1 MNVIQRPRAEEFC
14 ATMQDYIIDTDST
27 ITFSVQYGGKTVLEE
42 EYVPDA
48 NYQVRVR
55 KLGKFCELALWGV
68 WCAGEASW
76 QTNAAG
82 TFTFFING
90 LQDSQSYVM
99 FSRLQTKKEASAP
112 GWLSEVREKVTRNGA
127 MEYASSVFTDG
138 DKVLLNVRTLS
149 GAVYPEQLYVHKGE
163 KMPVTLDVS
172 MERVGNILPDINEM
186 IRSYELVK
194 GSDVFKFLVDQTRYE
209 EVQRFRY
216 KNVYDMPETMT
227 TVGGMTMKGNDESDM
242 AKMFG
247 VDRKFGVKPK
257 DEYTVSSGVIF
268 LQSDYKLWHNLLN
281 AQEVDIWYE
290 DSWFP
295 IIVTKQNYE
304 RSFNRSILKAIEF
317 TFKMADVEQNN
328 LI

>member
-194 GSDVFKFLVDQTRYE
+194 GSDVFKFFGRS
-209 EVQRFRY
+209 
-216 KNVYDMPETMT
+216 
-227 TVGGMTMKGNDESDM
+227 DE
-242 AKMFG
+242 
-247 VDRKFGVKPK
+247 
-257 DEYTVSSGVIF
+257 I
-268 LQSDYKLWHNLLN
+268 
-281 AQEVDIWYE
+281 
-290 DSWFP
+290 
-295 IIVTKQNYE
+295 
-304 RSFNRSILKAIEF
+304 
-317 TFKMADVEQNN
+317 
-328 LI
+328 